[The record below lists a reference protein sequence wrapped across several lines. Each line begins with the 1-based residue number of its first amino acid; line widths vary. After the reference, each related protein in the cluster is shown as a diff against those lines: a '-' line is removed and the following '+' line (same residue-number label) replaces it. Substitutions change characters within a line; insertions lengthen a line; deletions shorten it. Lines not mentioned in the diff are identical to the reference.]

1 MPCRAAR
8 AVHTVSAAHRG
19 PGRTQLQRRRGLP
32 SSAPRTG
39 LGERSRPAG
48 GLRAGSR
55 LTSARG
61 ASGVASVVMAA
72 VPHSGA
78 SRAEARGGASGV
90 VRDAYPTAS
99 IATVSAGCGG
109 VMSMAAAGRGGPVAP
124 ATMAQLGA
132 LPFPLA
138 SRSPGKAAEEPG
150 APVVV
155 LAALIFI
162 FVVPAPRT
170 GDVSWGWL
178 APVARDALAVDDT
191 VAPGLRCASSL
202 QLCHAR
208 TAALRRGCTLALQ
221 FSVLH
226 SLFSGVSLVCVG
238 VAIEQ

>member
-1 MPCRAAR
+1 MSGGPCSAHGLCRAPR
-8 AVHTVSAAHRG
+8 APAHTTSAA
-19 PGRTQLQRRRGLP
+19 PARGLP
-32 SSAPRTG
+32 SSAARTG

-78 SRAEARGGASGV
+78 SRAEARGGASGA

-191 VAPGLRCASSL
+191 VAPGPRCASSL

-208 TAALRRGCTLALQ
+208 TAALRRGCTSVFSSAFFFSAACLQ
-221 FSVLH
+221 FVL
-226 SLFSGVSLVCVG
+226 VSLSSNSV
-238 VAIEQ
+238 